1 VDTRY
6 REAMDSKPYEAA
18 LEAAE
23 SLLTISSAP
32 TAAVVL
38 GSGLGAFA
46 EQLVDPITV
55 SYADVPGFPGVG
67 VVGHAGRLVIG
78 NIGDDGPRVVAMS
91 GRAHL
96 YEGHSASVVVH
107 PVRSLRLWGVESI
120 VFTNAAGSIH
130 PDFSPGEL
138 MLITDHIN
146 LTALNP
152 LTGPN
157 DDRFGT
163 RFPDMSDAY
172 DPVYC
177 DVFRQSAQARSIQL
191 REGVYAGL
199 KGPSYET
206 PAEIRMLGRI
216 GADAVGMS
224 TVCEV
229 IAAHHA
235 GMRVAGISCLT
246 NYAAGLS
253 SAPLAHSEVK
263 ETADMAR
270 AVFIDLLNQ
279 GLTRIADLTA

>member
-1 VDTRY
+1 
-6 REAMDSKPYEAA
+6 MDLRPYDAAEEAA
-18 LEAAE
+18 AHLKSLSAAP
-23 SLLTISSAP
+23 SV
-32 TAAVVL
+32 AVVL

-46 EQLVDPITV
+46 EQLVDSQIV
-55 SYADVPGFPGVG
+55 SYGDIPGFPGVG

-78 NIGDDGPRVVAMS
+78 QIGPGGARVVAMS

-107 PVRSLRLWGVESI
+107 PVRALRLWGVKSI
-120 VFTNAAGSIH
+120 VFTNAAGCIH
-130 PDFSPGEL
+130 PDFAPGEL

-146 LTALNP
+146 MTGLNP

-172 DPVYC
+172 DPVFC
-177 DVFRQSAQARSIQL
+177 DLLRQVAASHSAVL

-206 PAEIRMLGRI
+206 PAEIRMLGRV

-235 GMRVAGISCLT
+235 GMRAAGISCLT

-253 SAPLAHSEVK
+253 SSPLSHAEVK
-263 ETADMAR
+263 ETADLAR
-270 AVFIDLLNQ
+270 AVFIQLLNE
-279 GLTRIADLTA
+279 GLTKISEATD